1 MKETNTLWPMQRVF
15 TIVNALSATHSV
27 NCQAELFFVIT
38 NFQLLLFCANQT
50 PDNFEADFNE
60 IIKREEEESGV
71 QLSSSTEKTPRRVRT
86 SLEEKYAQLSKT
98 AVVVPATTT
107 SRLEESQDLLEQHSA
122 VVTVVSV
129 LLSHEVCSF

>member
-1 MKETNTLWPMQRVF
+1 MQLVLS
-15 TIVNALSATHSV
+15 IVYALSATHSV
-27 NCQAELFFVIT
+27 ICQAELFFVIT
-38 NFQLLLFCANQT
+38 NNYFQLLLFCANKT

-71 QLSSSTEKTPRRVRT
+71 QLSSSVEKTPRRVRT

-98 AVVVPATTT
+98 AVVVPSATT
-107 SRLEESQDLLEQHSA
+107 SRLEESQDLLEQQSP

-129 LLSHEVCSF
+129 FLSHKVCSF